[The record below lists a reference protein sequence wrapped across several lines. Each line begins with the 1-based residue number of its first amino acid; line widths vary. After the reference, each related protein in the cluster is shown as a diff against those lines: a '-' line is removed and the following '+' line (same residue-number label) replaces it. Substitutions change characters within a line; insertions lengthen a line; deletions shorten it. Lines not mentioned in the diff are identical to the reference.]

1 MSDTDSA
8 APPHA
13 RAVPPPKA
21 VPWQGLRRA
30 ERRVAKA
37 RSIED
42 LRLLALR
49 RLPRS
54 VFDFFD
60 GGAEDERTLDANR
73 EAFRKVR
80 LAPKVLVDVSKVDT
94 TADILGVPSAL
105 PVMVAPTGA
114 AGFGWPRADVAI
126 ARAAAAHGIPYTL
139 STSGTASIERIAEEA
154 GGNLLFQAY
163 ILKQREFT
171 ERLIE
176 RARAA
181 GYLGL
186 MITVDLPVGGKR
198 ERDYRNDFGIPFRYT
213 PRNLAGFSLRPAW
226 AARMLLNGIPAFENL
241 SGLSPSASLAQAAS
255 TVGRNYDPSFGWD
268 DLKAIR
274 DSWPAKLVVKG
285 VVRPDDVQRLDAM
298 GCDAVVVSNHGGRQL
313 DCGPASLEALPGV
326 VAARGRMSVM
336 LDGGIRRGSD
346 IVKALALGA
355 DAVLVGRATL
365 YGACAGGESGAVRAL
380 DILKEELT
388 RTMQLCGVR
397 SLAEIGPDLVWRDAP

>member
-1 MSDTDSA
+1 MNNSEAKTS
-8 APPHA
+8 A
-13 RAVPPPKA
+13 RADA
-21 VPWQGLRRA
+21 VPRPAA
-30 ERRVAKA
+30 EPKQTARYIAKA

-42 LRLLALR
+42 LRLLARR

-60 GGAEDERTLDANR
+60 GGAEDERTLNANR
-73 EAFRKVR
+73 EAFGKVR

-94 TADILGVPSAL
+94 STEILGVRCAL
-105 PVMVAPTGA
+105 PVLVGPTGA

-126 ARAAAAHGIPYTL
+126 ARAAAGHGIPYTL
-139 STSGTASIERIAEEA
+139 STSATASIERIAQEA

-181 GYLGL
+181 GYFGL

-198 ERDYRNDFGIPFRYT
+198 ERDYRNDFGIPFRFT
-213 PRNLAGFSLRPAW
+213 RRNVADFSLRPGW
-226 AARMLLNGIPAFENL
+226 VARMLINGLPAFENL
-241 SGLSPSASLAQAAS
+241 AGLSPSSNLAQAAS
-255 TVGRNYDPSFGWD
+255 SVGRNYDPSFDWD

-274 DSWPAKLVVKG
+274 DLWPGKLVVKG
-285 VVRPDDVQRLDAM
+285 VVRPDDVERLAAI
-298 GCDAVVVSNHGGRQL
+298 GCDAVIVSNHGGRQL
-313 DCGPASLEALPGV
+313 DSGPASLEALPGV
-326 VAARGRMSVM
+326 VAARGHMSVM
-336 LDGGIRRGSD
+336 MDGGIRRGSD

-355 DAVLVGRATL
+355 DAVLIGRATL
-365 YGACAGGESGAVRAL
+365 YGACAGGEGGAVRAL

-388 RTMQLCGVR
+388 RTMQLCGAR
-397 SLAEIGPDLVWRDAP
+397 SPTEIDQGLVWRDAPRNLP

>member
-1 MSDTDSA
+1 MSDGDTTLAGRADGA
-8 APPHA
+8 RREPA
-13 RAVPPPKA
+13 RAGRP
-21 VPWQGLRRA
+21 
-30 ERRVAKA
+30 VAKA

-42 LRLLALR
+42 LRLLARR

-60 GGAEDERTLDANR
+60 GGAEDERALNANR
-73 EAFRKVR
+73 EAFGKVR
-80 LAPKVLVDVSKVDT
+80 LAPRVLVDVSKVDT
-94 TADILGVPSAL
+94 SSEILGVPSAL
-105 PVMVAPTGA
+105 PVMVGPTGA

-139 STSGTASIERIAEEA
+139 STSATASIERIAREA
-154 GGNLLFQAY
+154 GGRLLFQAY
-163 ILKQREFT
+163 ILKQRDFT
-171 ERLIE
+171 RKLIE

-213 PRNLAGFSLRPAW
+213 PRNLADFSLRPGW
-226 AARMLLNGIPAFENL
+226 AARMFVAGLPAFENL
-241 SGLSPSASLAQAAS
+241 AGLSPSSKLAQAAS
-255 TVGRNYDPSFGWD
+255 SVGRNYDPSFDWD

-274 DSWPAKLVVKG
+274 DLWPGKLVVKG
-285 VVRPDDVQRLDAM
+285 VVRPDDVGRLDAI

-313 DCGPASLEALPGV
+313 DCGPATLEALPGV

-336 LDGGIRRGSD
+336 MDGGIRRGSD

-365 YGACAGGESGAVRAL
+365 YGVCAGGEGGAVRAL
-380 DILKEELT
+380 DILREELT
-388 RTMQLCGVR
+388 RTMQLCGAR
-397 SLAEIGPDLVWRDAP
+397 SVAEIGEDFVWRGAAP

>member
-1 MSDTDSA
+1 MNDTEDTTGLSVPA
-8 APPHA
+8 ASFRPALPYDA
-13 RAVPPPKA
+13 SRR
-21 VPWQGLRRA
+21 LRR
-30 ERRVAKA
+30 RVEWA

-42 LRLLALR
+42 LRELAWR

-60 GGAEDERTLDANR
+60 GGAEDELTLAANR

-80 LAPKVLVDVSKVDT
+80 LAPKILVDVSTVDT
-94 TADILGVPSAL
+94 STEILGVRSAL
-105 PVMVAPTGA
+105 PIMVAPTGA

-126 ARAAAAHGIPYTL
+126 ARAAASRGIPYTL

-171 ERLIE
+171 KRLIE

-181 GYLGL
+181 GYFGL

-198 ERDYRNDFGIPFRYT
+198 ERDYRNDFAIPFRFT
-213 PRNLAGFSLRPAW
+213 PRNLADFSRRPGW
-226 AARMLLNGIPAFENL
+226 VARMLLNGVPVLENL
-241 SGLSPSASLAQAAS
+241 AGLSPSTSLAQAAS
-255 TVGRNYDPSFGWD
+255 SVGRNYDSSFNWD
-268 DLKAIR
+268 DLKTIR
-274 DSWPAKLVVKG
+274 DLWPAKLVVKG
-285 VVRPDDVQRLDAM
+285 VVRPDDAERLDAI

-313 DCGPASLEALPGV
+313 DSGLGSLEALPGII
-326 VAARGRMSVM
+326 AARGGMSVM
-336 LDGGIRRGSD
+336 VDGGIRRGSD

-355 DAVLVGRATL
+355 DAALVGRATL
-365 YGACAGGESGAVRAL
+365 YGTCAGGESGAVRAL
-380 DILKEELT
+380 EILSEELT

-397 SLAEIGPDLVWRDAP
+397 SVAEIRKDLIWST